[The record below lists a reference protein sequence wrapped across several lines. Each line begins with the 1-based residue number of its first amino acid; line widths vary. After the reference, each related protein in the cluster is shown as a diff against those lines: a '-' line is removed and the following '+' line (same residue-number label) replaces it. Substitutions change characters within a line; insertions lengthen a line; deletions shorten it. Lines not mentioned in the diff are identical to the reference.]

1 MSCDNLGY
9 NLTALK
15 FEKGAPTMEM
25 MTIQVPKPL
34 FERLERMAELSHR
47 PVAEYIAQSLD
58 LAALPSEASPALQ
71 AELANMIH
79 LSDRALWDAT
89 QPSLSPA
96 EDSRLRQ
103 FNHVAGE
110 RELSPDEQKE
120 LDRLL
125 EGYYASVL
133 RRARAFAILRMRGFA
148 IPDNQHLPLELER
161 A

>member
-1 MSCDNLGY
+1 
-9 NLTALK
+9 
-15 FEKGAPTMEM
+15 MEM

-34 FERLERMAELSHR
+34 FERLERMAELPHR

-58 LAALPSEASPALQ
+58 LVTLPSEASPALQ

-103 FNHVAGE
+103 LNHVAGE
-110 RELSPDEQKE
+110 RELTPDEQKE
-120 LDRLL
+120 LDGLL
-125 EGYYASVL
+125 EEYHASVL
-133 RRARAFAILRMRGFA
+133 RRARAFATLQMRGFV
-148 IPDNQHLPLELER
+148 IPTDQQLPLELER